1 MSPRPTPP
9 PLPSKA
15 TDPDRPDRALD
26 DFDWPPA
33 ADDLSVYE
41 IGSAEE
47 PWQRLQQASVEVF
60 AHRHGQADAERVG
73 GTLLR
78 AVLVTAAAVLVGAT
92 SWRLYRTT
100 TTSVGVEAGDH
111 LAPAEA
117 PAAAPEVAAARRPD
131 VTIIATYP
139 VDAPARAAEAPAA
152 VEASPPAA
160 LPDTA
165 EAAASANVSE
175 VPHAPLLAENVPLAT
190 AAPIGTGALAS
201 TAVLPEPAPIA
212 VAVAYSP
219 DAGIR
224 SLLQK
229 YEDAYDHRDVR
240 SAAVLW
246 PSLDTRAL
254 TRAFAGLNRQDVSF
268 DRCEIDAGAERGS
281 AVCEGTVRYVP
292 SVGRGVEKEA
302 RITWTF
308 DVTRS
313 GQDWR
318 ITRLSAR

>member
-1 MSPRPTPP
+1 MTSRPTPP
-9 PLPSKA
+9 P
-15 TDPDRPDRALD
+15 PDRPDRAGD

-33 ADDLSVYE
+33 TDDLSVYE
-41 IGSAEE
+41 IGVEE
-47 PWQRLQQASVEVF
+47 PWQRLQQASAEVF
-60 AHRHGQADAERVG
+60 AHRHGAADAERVG
-73 GTLLR
+73 GILLR
-78 AVLVTAAAVLVGAT
+78 ALLMTAAALLVGAT

-100 TTSVGVEAGDH
+100 TTSVRVEAGDR
-111 LAPAEA
+111 LAPVEA
-117 PAAAPEVAAARRPD
+117 PAAAAEVAVKRRPD

-139 VDAPARAAEAPAA
+139 VDAPVRAAEAPAA
-152 VEASPPAA
+152 EPLPPAA
-160 LPDTA
+160 LPDDA
-165 EAAASANVSE
+165 ETVAGANVGE
-175 VPHAPLLAENVPLAT
+175 VTPPAPLLAEHLAPPATPPLLPGTLAP
-190 AAPIGTGALAS
+190 AA
-201 TAVLPEPAPIA
+201 VRPEPAAI
-212 VAVAYSP
+212 VTAVAYSP

-254 TRAFAGLNRQDVSF
+254 TRAFAGLDRQDVSF
-268 DRCEIDAGAERGS
+268 DRCDIDAGAERGS

-302 RITWTF
+302 RVIWTF
-308 DVTRS
+308 DLTRS